1 MFYFE
6 ITDCSTPSNCVKCGV
21 TDNECTECA
30 AGFVVDNSND
40 CAGKYSL
47 SVVCI
52 AAVAYKTTQ

>member
-30 AGFVVDNSND
+30 AGFVVDNNND

-47 SVVCI
+47 SLCV
-52 AAVAYKTTQ
+52 